1 MTAMNTPPSVER
13 LPELELSDEDILDA
27 MQHIPGYLDIT
38 TEDFRAIY
46 HVAHAHA
53 LNRLFG
59 GIRAAGLMRGDI
71 EPLRID
77 MSLADAARS
86 MMRQGCKALPV
97 ADAANQVLGIL
108 TETDFLR
115 WLGTDS
121 LLALLLPASAGRT
134 GNPAAAMPTSTVGEA
149 MTAPV
154 VSVGLDAGVRAIVAA
169 FHRHPGHHM
178 PVLDAAGRLCGLLS
192 RKQFIAAC
200 PFSELP

>member
-1 MTAMNTPPSVER
+1 MNTPPSAER

-59 GIRAAGLMRGDI
+59 GIRAAALMRGDI
-71 EPLRID
+71 EPLGTD
-77 MSLADAARS
+77 MTLADAARS

-97 ADAANQVLGIL
+97 TDAENRVLGIL
-108 TETDFLR
+108 TETDYLR

-121 LLALLLPASAGRT
+121 LLALLLPAAASRAGDPATGMQAHKVSA
-134 GNPAAAMPTSTVGEA
+134 A

-178 PVLDAAGRLCGLLS
+178 PVVDAAGRLCGLLS
-192 RKQFIAAC
+192 RKQFLAAC